1 VGISNKYAS
10 KILTTV
16 CMVVFF
22 LPAVACSADALPTA
36 EDIKAIA
43 KDARLTADTFMQ
55 QSFKLRMGYEYSGK
69 FLTQAD
75 KENLRKLARSASNNL
90 AAIAEKQKELKQQ
103 IEDYQGNDWDERYG
117 STGLWRKLSNDLYI
131 TNLNKSEIDYYLA
144 LTVEQSPLNKTIMG
158 VREQIISLDTA
169 KRSANSQLLRAKIL
183 ALAKI
188 DSAWQILAIDL
199 LDSLMARPEV
209 PDPIY
214 FQATIEK
221 IKLTNLGK
229 AEQLKL
235 LADKLAQS
243 SCSDDIE
250 LVLSLAFL
258 QRRYTPEAFEKIL
271 QVWPQIEDFLG
282 TFILSDLSHKI
293 TQQQSIEQISVFEA
307 ELAAQAAW
315 KNEIKDYETLL
326 SHLAGIEKFQTPLI
340 LYVAALAFA
349 ESSPTR
355 TVNLLM
361 KASKYQQQ
369 QKSDKLE
376 MSACKIAEQATQLAY
391 NLFIQDRRHCQPALE
406 AFGNYHA
413 MAGEKI
419 DEELEYL
426 YSIVLD
432 NCGRVEKSKELL
444 EEIADRPAGYW
455 RNRAK
460 LDLIGQAIEQGQ
472 AGSRQQRSEV
482 FEQLR
487 ELILN
492 CRGQDKKNNKL
503 RMEAINV
510 YCQMLLELK
519 EASSAQKVLDILA
532 EAEATGGV
540 NLNLFKAQALQ
551 QLGRLDESAHYM
563 VLAIRV
569 DSGSLAGVVRELLA
583 EVIERIDEF
592 ETEPAGLYSVEMME
606 NCKKLAK
613 FSYLSLDDRQPGLFL
628 AEISIFAADKDKEKL
643 SAVEKL
649 LNILAGDGR
658 DDDVDFLRCQARL
671 FCEQGKFERAAGLW
685 AQVAEMRK
693 NELPSSNQRSWKW
706 WRAKFYEL
714 HCFSKLT
721 QTKKEEVLHT
731 IEVLENS
738 FHDIPPLWAEKL
750 NFLKQQCRSSGA
762 DS

>member
-1 VGISNKYAS
+1 
-10 KILTTV
+10 
-16 CMVVFF
+16 MVVFF

-36 EDIKAIA
+36 EDIKAVA
-43 KDARLTADTFMQ
+43 EDARLTADTFIQ
-55 QSFKLRMGYEYSGK
+55 RSFKLRMGYEYRGK
-69 FLTQAD
+69 FLTEAD
-75 KENLRKLARSASNNL
+75 KESLHKLARSAGDRL

-103 IEDYQGNDWDERYG
+103 IEDYQGDDWDERYG

-144 LTVEQSPLNKTIMG
+144 LTVEQSPLNKTIIG
-158 VREQIISLDTA
+158 VRERIISLDTA
-169 KRSANSQLLRAKIL
+169 KRSANSRLLMAKIL

-199 LDSLMARPEV
+199 IDSLMARPEV

-214 FQATIEK
+214 FRAMIEK

-258 QRRYTPEAFEKIL
+258 QRRYTPEVFEKTL
-271 QVWPQIEDFLG
+271 QIRPQVEDFLG

-293 TQQQSIEQISVFEA
+293 AQRQSIEQISVFEA

-315 KNEIKDYETLL
+315 KNEIKDYQMLL

-340 LYVAALAFA
+340 LYITALAFA

-355 TVNLLM
+355 TIIFLM

-376 MSACKIAEQATQLAY
+376 ISACKIAEQAAQLAY
-391 NLFIQDRRHCQPALE
+391 NLFIQDRRHCWPALE
-406 AFGNYHA
+406 AFENYHTT
-413 MAGEKI
+413 AGEKI

-426 YSIVLD
+426 YTIVLND
-432 NCGRVEKSKELL
+432 CGQTSKSKKLL
-444 EEIADRPAGYW
+444 EEIAGRPAGYW

-460 LDLIGQAIEQGQ
+460 LDLIGQAIEQEQ

-492 CRGQDKKNNKL
+492 CRGQDKKSNKL
-503 RMEAINV
+503 WMEAINV
-510 YCQMLLELK
+510 YCQMLLELE
-519 EASSAQKVLDILA
+519 EASSAQKILDILA
-532 EAEATGGV
+532 EAEVTDGV
-540 NLNLFKAQALQ
+540 NLNLFKARALQ

-583 EVIERIDEF
+583 EVIDKIDEF
-592 ETEPAGLYSVEMME
+592 ETEPAGLYSVEMMG
-606 NCKKLAK
+606 NCKKLAT

-671 FCEQGKFERAAGLW
+671 LCEQGEFERAAGLW

-693 NELPSSNQRSWKW
+693 SESPTANRRSWKW

-714 HCFSKLT
+714 HCFSKLI
-721 QTKKEEVLHT
+721 QTKKEDVLHT
-731 IEVLENS
+731 IEVLESS
-738 FHDIPPLWAEKL
+738 FQGAPPLWAEKL
-750 NFLKQQCRSSGA
+750 SLLKRRCSYENEGL
-762 DS
+762 

>member
-1 VGISNKYAS
+1 MGISNKYAS
-10 KILTTV
+10 KILTTI

-36 EDIKAIA
+36 EDIKAA
-43 KDARLTADTFMQ
+43 AENTKLTADTFMQ

-75 KENLRKLARSASNNL
+75 KENLRKLARSAGDNL

-199 LDSLMARPEV
+199 LDSLMARHEV
-209 PDPIY
+209 VDQIY

-258 QRRYTPEAFEKIL
+258 QRRYTPEVFEKTL
-271 QVWPQIEDFLG
+271 QIRPQVEDFLG

-293 TQQQSIEQISVFEA
+293 TQQQSIEQFSVFEA

-340 LYVAALAFA
+340 LYVAALVFA

-472 AGSRQQRSEV
+472 ASSRQQRSEV

-563 VLAIRV
+563 VFAIRV

-628 AEISIFAADKDKEKL
+628 AEISIFAADKDKGKL

-649 LNILAGDGR
+649 LNILAGDDR

-671 FCEQGKFERAAGLW
+671 LCEQGKFERAAGLW
-685 AQVAEMRK
+685 AQVAEIRRRQM
-693 NELPSSNQRSWKW
+693 SSANQRSWKW

-714 HCFSKLT
+714 YCFSKLT
-721 QTKKEEVLHT
+721 QTKKENILHT

-738 FHDIPPLWAEKL
+738 FSDIPPLWAEKL
-750 NFLKQQCRSSGA
+750 NSLKQQCRSSGA
-762 DS
+762 DF